1 MRKSGSLPDL
11 APAGAK
17 KVVNEGLTAFQ
28 AGRWEAAASQFGKAV
43 DAAGSQSPA
52 FAQQALLLFV
62 AARLLAA
69 AAGAAQKA
77 PGKAAQ
83 LSRFAVALP
92 LEEEQ
97 RLAAVGAAVDANM
110 AAKNYG
116 CACLLAAG
124 AAGVVPKLG

>member
-17 KVVNEGLTAFQ
+17 KAVNEGLTAFQ

-69 AAGAAQKA
+69 AARAAKKA

-92 LEEEQ
+92 LEDEQ

-116 CACLLAAG
+116 CACLPACLPTAAAAG
-124 AAGVVPKLG
+124 LG